1 MKKLLVILMI
11 LALLTGCNGGDKPA
25 KEKVVTI
32 QVPSD
37 VISMDT
43 QIATDGGSFSAQ
55 DMCMAGLMTLDENN
69 LPVLDL
75 AESYTVD
82 ETGTVY
88 TFKIRENAYWS
99 NGTPITAYDFV
110 YAWKRVVNPDF
121 ASEYNWFL
129 ETANIVGASCYD
141 PDSGYTVDDLGVLAL
156 DDKTFQVTLT
166 KPSGFFLSMLAFPTL
181 FPLNEEF
188 VESQGDQYALSV
200 DNMIYSGPWVMSDW
214 EANYSYEFTVND
226 KYWDYENFK
235 TDKTPDKIVFRV
247 VNDTQTALLEY
258 QSGSLDTV
266 NLSGEQVEA
275 NKNTAGFVNRLSGYL
290 FYLLININK
299 TVNPTDMANVNARK
313 AMSYAIDREAIA
325 TVLNDGSVAAE
336 GIIPINLANN
346 PETGVDF
353 RIDNGPVVEY
363 NEAKAKEYY
372 DLAVAE
378 LGHDITINLI
388 YSTDQGDPEIKAAEQ
403 IQYFLEKV
411 GFTVELNGKPK
422 NTRLMMQRAT
432 LEGGKAEF
440 DVSLTRWGP
449 DYGDPQTYM
458 DLFTSWQSSGGYD
471 SEVYDALVIHAEAAT
486 TDAITR
492 WNDFLEAEKVLI
504 VEDAAVVPIFQAGGA
519 MIINPKITG
528 IRFHVAAVDSY
539 RYIVFVD

>member
-1 MKKLLVILMI
+1 MKKLLVCLMI
-11 LALLTGCNGGDKPA
+11 LALLVGCNGEKPA

-55 DMCMAGLMTLDENN
+55 DMCMAGLIELDENN
-69 LPVLDL
+69 LPVCDL
-75 AESYTVD
+75 AESYTID

-88 TFKIRENAYWS
+88 TFKIKENAIWS
-99 NGTPITAYDFV
+99 NGAPITAHDFV

-141 PDSGYTVDDLGVLAL
+141 PDSGYTVDDLGVVAL
-156 DDKTFQVTLT
+156 DDKTLQVTLT

-188 VESQGDQYALSV
+188 VEAQGDQYALSV
-200 DNMIYSGPWVMSDW
+200 DNMIYSGPWVMSAW
-214 EANYSYEFTVND
+214 EANYSYEFTIND
-226 KYWDYENFK
+226 KYWNYENFK
-235 TDKTPDKIVFRV
+235 TDKTPDKIIFRV
-247 VNDTQTALLEY
+247 VNDTQTALMEY
-258 QSGSLDTV
+258 ESGLLDTV

-275 NKNTAGFVNRLSGYL
+275 NKEKPGFTRRLSGYL

-299 TVNPTDMANVNARK
+299 TVGPTAMTNVNARL
-313 AMSYAIDREAIA
+313 AMSYAIDRETIA

-336 GIIPINLANN
+336 GIIPFSLANN
-346 PETGVDF
+346 PETGKDF
-353 RIDNGPVVEY
+353 RDDNGSVMEY
-363 NEAKAKEYY
+363 NEVKAKEYY
-372 DLAVAE
+372 DKAVAE
-378 LGHDITINLI
+378 LGNDVTINLI
-388 YSTDQGDPEIKAAEQ
+388 YDTDQGDSEIKAAEQ
-403 IQYFLEKV
+403 IQFFLEKV

-458 DLFTSWQSSGGYD
+458 DLFTSWRSTGGYA
-471 SEVYDALVIHAEAAT
+471 SEAYDMLVKHAEAAD
-486 TDAITR
+486 TDPLTR
-492 WNDFLEAEKVLI
+492 WEDFLAAEKVL
-504 VEDAAVVPIFQAGGA
+504 VTEDAGIVPIFQAGSA
-519 MIINPKITG
+519 MLISPKITG

-539 RYIVFVD
+539 RHIVFVD